1 MGKFLRSSIAGAVL
15 LALVY
20 VARFW
25 WRAAW
30 WRAAA
35 APPSG
40 DACSKPQVWRGVL
53 SAEQLRPYAPAR
65 LASELGNR
73 PVVVTRYSRRSN
85 PVKLGE
91 RGSTLPGFAA
101 ACASARRLK
110 GSVHEQVLLTP
121 VDIPLLDEVPTLL
134 RPYLSFEGFE
144 PEAKTLLRVSRVP
157 WEYGNHYD
165 CTDGYLLQLHNR
177 RRIKLT
183 CQPVAPY
190 SNFGVPPKELPA
202 TTYEY
207 VLSPGDL
214 LRIPSTLSHA
224 VDTYEAGALDGSGV
238 SIAATVSLQRLDHDV
253 CDAKFDRTFPGR
265 THFLLK
271 GDN

>member
-1 MGKFLRSSIAGAVL
+1 MGKLLRSSITWAVL
-15 LALVY
+15 LALAY
-20 VARFW
+20 AARFW
-25 WRAAW
+25 WRAA
-30 WRAAA
+30 ATVAP
-35 APPSG
+35 PPSG
-40 DACSKPQVWRGVL
+40 AACSKPRVWRGVL

-65 LASELGNR
+65 LAAALGSR

-85 PVKLGE
+85 PVKVGE

-101 ACASARRLK
+101 ACAAGARRLK

-121 VDIPLLDEVPTLL
+121 ADIPLLDEVPTLL
-134 RPYLSFEGFE
+134 RPYLSFGGFE

-207 VLSPGDL
+207 VLAPGDL

-224 VDTYEAGALDGSGV
+224 VDTYGAGALDGSGV
-238 SIAATVSLQRLDHDV
+238 SVAATVSLQRLDHDV
-253 CDAKFDRTFPGR
+253 CDARFDRTFPGR
-265 THFLLK
+265 THFILK